1 MKKILYTPLTATP
14 FKQTEKYR
22 ERLPQTPDLARY
34 IRCFWGSE
42 MPYVANESS
51 PSTTVI
57 VPDTCADIIYH
68 IDYTADTITGRFCGI
83 NDTSYEAYEDTQA
96 SQRGHLVSIF
106 AIRFYAWS
114 VCIFSEDSLK
124 GTVNGSY
131 DVRSRFTWL
140 DKELRE
146 RLFEKHSLEERSQ
159 IAEGLLLRRPFPAR
173 QHPAVDHAVK
183 TILLQKGVLRTA
195 QLAEECCISGR
206 QLERLFH
213 GYIGIT
219 PKKLCNLVR
228 YQCLWNEILRDPKFC
243 ILDAVCRYGYTDQ
256 SHLMHAF
263 KRYHTMGIQKAL
275 LYARH
280 NVGNIQYF
288 HDRPC

>member
-1 MKKILYTPLTATP
+1 M
-14 FKQTEKYR
+14 Q
-22 ERLPQTPDLARY
+22 
-34 IRCFWGSE
+34 
-42 MPYVANESS
+42 
-51 PSTTVI
+51 
-57 VPDTCADIIYH
+57 
-68 IDYTADTITGRFCGI
+68 
-83 NDTSYEAYEDTQA
+83 
-96 SQRGHLVSIF
+96 
-106 AIRFYAWS
+106 
-114 VCIFSEDSLK
+114 
-124 GTVNGSY
+124 
-131 DVRSRFTWL
+131 
-140 DKELRE
+140 
-146 RLFEKHSLEERSQ
+146 
-159 IAEGLLLRRPFPAR
+159 
-173 QHPAVDHAVK
+173 